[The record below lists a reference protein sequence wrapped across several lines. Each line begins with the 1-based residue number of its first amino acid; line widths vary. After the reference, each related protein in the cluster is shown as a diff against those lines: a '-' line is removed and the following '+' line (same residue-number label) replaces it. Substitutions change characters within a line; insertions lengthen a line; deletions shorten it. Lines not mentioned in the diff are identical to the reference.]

1 MNLKQ
6 AAFYK
11 EDNQLKVTFPAE
23 VIEHFYDYD
32 FLLSQKATLE
42 SELQKVNDLLGE
54 ADKLGI
60 ESRVEMAVEEGVLPE
75 FINK

>member
-6 AAFYK
+6 ATFYK

-42 SELQKVNDLLGE
+42 SELQRVNDLLGE

-60 ESRVEMAVEEGVLPE
+60 ESRVVESVIENTIV
-75 FINK
+75 